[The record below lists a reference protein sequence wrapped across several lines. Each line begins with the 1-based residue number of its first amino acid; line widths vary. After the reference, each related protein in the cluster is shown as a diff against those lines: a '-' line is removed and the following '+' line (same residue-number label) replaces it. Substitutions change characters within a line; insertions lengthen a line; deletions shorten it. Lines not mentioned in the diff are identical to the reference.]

1 MRFIVIALLSVT
13 LLLSNV
19 CAAQR
24 KLIVVGE
31 EFAPFEF
38 IQSGQVVGLD
48 IDIAKYLFSKMG
60 IEVEFKILPWKR
72 AWHSI
77 ETGKADAI
85 LSTSRKD
92 TRKPFLWYP
101 SVDMWIS
108 EFVFFVRK
116 LDFDRT
122 FNGYESAIA
131 KKYTIG
137 VINGNSYHASFWQAF
152 PYKNGAQMFQGDLA
166 SVELNNQL
174 DGGVD
179 LKTNLRKLSKG
190 RFDLLIADRVVGAY
204 TTKLLNESSYITYYE
219 KVLFSKRYPMPF
231 AKKSSYPNI
240 KKVALEFEKELKT
253 LLLSPTYKK
262 MVNAWIK

>member
-1 MRFIVIALLSVT
+1 MRFIVAALLSVT
-13 LLLSNV
+13 LMFSHV
-19 CAAQR
+19 YAAQR
-24 KLIVVGE
+24 SLLVVGE

-38 IQSGQVVGLD
+38 IQSGRVVGLD
-48 IDIAKYLFSKMG
+48 IDIAKHIFKKMG

-108 EFVFFVRK
+108 EFVFFVQRSNFEK
-116 LDFDRT
+116 G
-122 FNGYESAIA
+122 FNGYESAIHHN
-131 KKYTIG
+131 YRIG
-137 VINGNSYHASFWQAF
+137 VINGNSYHKSFWNAF
-152 PYKNGAQMFQGDLA
+152 PYKNGADTFQGDLA
-166 SVELNNQL
+166 TLTLNDQL

-179 LKTNLRKLSKG
+179 LNTNLRKLSKG
-190 RFDLLIADRVVGAY
+190 RFDLLIADRVVGGY
-204 TTKLLNESSYITYYE
+204 STKLLSLSSFITHYD

-231 AKKSSYPNI
+231 AKNSSYPNI
-240 KKVALEFEKELKT
+240 KNVSQEFEKELKE
-253 LLLSPTYKK
+253 LLLSPLYKE